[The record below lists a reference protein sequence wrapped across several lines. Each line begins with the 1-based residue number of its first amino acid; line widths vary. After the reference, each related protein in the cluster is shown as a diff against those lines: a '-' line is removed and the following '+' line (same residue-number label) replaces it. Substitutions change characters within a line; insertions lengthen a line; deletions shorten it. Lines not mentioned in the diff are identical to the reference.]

1 MKRKASGTVVI
12 AGITTGSGKTTV
24 SMALMRLLAMNGIQ
38 VSPFKVGPDFIDPKF
53 HEVAA
58 GSESINLDGFM
69 TSADYIRKSVAM
81 RAAEGSFCIIE
92 GMMGLFDGLS
102 ARRDFASTAWVSK
115 VLNAPVILAI
125 DVSSTMRT
133 AAAVAWG
140 VREFSRRKGV
150 RVEGVILNRTN
161 GEGHF
166 EGCRNAI
173 EASGVRVLGH
183 IPDSSDFT
191 MVERHLGLALHENMH
206 RISSSVDAMANA
218 LSRSLDLRELIN
230 MASRSVTSKVAS
242 AGKKTVPKVLI
253 GIATDF
259 AFNFYYRDNVEL
271 LRRAGADMVPFS
283 PINDSSVSMFD
294 GVYIGGGYPEL
305 YAGAISRNSL
315 MLSGLKKAAEDG
327 MPIYSECGGFMMLCN
342 ELVKGDRAY
351 RMAGVFDAAVEM
363 TSSPVIGYRKIR
375 TNVLTPLGRAGVNA
389 KGHEFHYASVS
400 GSMPEGEK
408 KPFLVWKNDGANS
421 EATGFLLNNAVG
433 SFLHLHFGSNRSIA
447 QNIVSAC
454 LRYSKT

>member
-1 MKRKASGTVVI
+1 M
-12 AGITTGSGKTTV
+12 
-24 SMALMRLLAMNGIQ
+24 
-38 VSPFKVGPDFIDPKF
+38 
-53 HEVAA
+53 
-58 GSESINLDGFM
+58 
-69 TSADYIRKSVAM
+69 
-81 RAAEGSFCIIE
+81 
-92 GMMGLFDGLS
+92 
-102 ARRDFASTAWVSK
+102 
-115 VLNAPVILAI
+115 
-125 DVSSTMRT
+125 
-133 AAAVAWG
+133 
-140 VREFSRRKGV
+140 

-191 MVERHLGLALHENMH
+191 MAERHLGLALQENMQ

-218 LSRSLDLRELIN
+218 LSRSLNLRELVN

-315 MLSGLKKAAEDG
+315 MLSSLKKAAEDG

-342 ELVKGDRAY
+342 ELVNGDRAY

-363 TSSPVIGYRKIR
+363 TPSPVIGYRKIR

-408 KPFLVWKNDGANS
+408 KPFLVWKNDAENS
-421 EATGFLLNNAVG
+421 EATGFSFNNAVG
-433 SFLHLHFGSNRSIA
+433 SFLHLHFGSNRRLA
-447 QNIVSAC
+447 QNIVDAC

>member
-1 MKRKASGTVVI
+1 MKRKAPGTVVI

-81 RAAEGSFCIIE
+81 RAAEGSFCVIE

-191 MVERHLGLALHENMH
+191 MAERHLGLALQENMQ

-218 LSRSLDLRELIN
+218 LSRSLNLRELVN

-315 MLSGLKKAAEDG
+315 MLSSLKKAAEDG

-342 ELVKGDRAY
+342 ELVNGDRAY

-363 TSSPVIGYRKIR
+363 TPSPVIGYRKIR

-408 KPFLVWKNDGANS
+408 KPFLVWKNDAENS
-421 EATGFLLNNAVG
+421 EATGFSFNNAVG
-433 SFLHLHFGSNRSIA
+433 SFLHLHFGSNRRLA
-447 QNIVSAC
+447 QNIVDAC